1 MPTTTPNTDLEAL
14 REDITREALA
24 AAGLDHGAPTRLV
37 AAALITLSGNLACDA
52 AGPRGNES
60 MWHRSDLAREMAD
73 ELLAKL
79 EAEVVDELTA
89 AAADANTAIEI
100 VNANATVSLWQQ
112 TTFMFRLVAGLR
124 FFMVGYRKGYLSAD
138 GERMN
143 PAIVEVC
150 GGRGDLSTTF
160 RSDGSCVIAGSAIES
175 RDEMDTRR
183 AVAMLAFECV
193 ANGIDSTMELHGLAK
208 IHPAGQLHG
217 FWYSA
222 APITAT
228 FQASE
233 AA

>member
-24 AAGLDHGAPTRLV
+24 AAGLDHGAHPQLV

-52 AGPRGNES
+52 AGPLGNES
-60 MWHRSDLAREMAD
+60 MWRRSDLAREMAD
-73 ELLAKL
+73 ELLAKVKADL
-79 EAEVVDELTA
+79 EI
-89 AAADANTAIEI
+89 DANEAARRTAVEI

-124 FFMVGYRKGYLSAD
+124 FFIVGYRKGYLSAD

-160 RSDGSCVIAGSAIES
+160 RSDGSCAIAGSAIES

-193 ANGIDSTMELHGLAK
+193 ANGVEAAMESHGLAK